1 MGQKGAAMPV
11 EQAFIAAHSSAL
23 AAGKMK
29 LASGSVDTKCVTPLI
44 WIVVFLIENIVFR
57 KDRVRST
64 MKTKTLRFVPFSLI
78 LIGAFSLSLS
88 AQSQKF
94 MTVDEIKPGMKGY
107 GKTVFQG
114 TKIEQFDV
122 ELLGVLKNYA
132 PKQDMI
138 LARLSGGPL
147 AKTGVIA
154 GMSGSPVY
162 IDGKLLGAVAFSF
175 PFATEPIAGIQ
186 PIQQML
192 GLLDQKNGPTPQR
205 IAGNGAGNGLEGDPR
220 GGILASESPTSFIYK
235 QFQKLAEG
243 TPLSQL
249 LLPQS
254 LLSNSP
260 FSTSTASMT
269 RIQTPLFVSGATPAA
284 LQQFGSFFNAFGFT
298 PVQGGG
304 GGSAAGLAPSAPSK
318 VEPGSSINVEL
329 IRGDISWSANGT
341 VTYVDGDRVY
351 AFGHPNL
358 TAGPTDV
365 PMSAGYVISL
375 LPNLQN
381 SFKLAVPLDVV
392 GSFQQ
397 DRSTG
402 IAGTL
407 GVTSKMIPVS
417 VTVNSSLNTVNKYK
431 FEVAADRFLTAPLL
445 NFIVFNTITA
455 SERALGEMTLS
466 VSGQIRLKNQE
477 PVNIGNVFS
486 SDMNGPAMAS
496 VAAVGPLQYLMMAG
510 YDGVVIDDIDLQ
522 ITSMDRKTNAQLESI
537 AVNKPEVAPGETV
550 TLTAYLRTITG
561 DTVIEQYPVQIPA
574 GMPSGPLQ
582 LVAGDGTTVTSLDIR
597 RGPAGV
603 PAGLKQVISELN
615 KLRKNDRLYIKVVS
629 NQPGVVIGGEEF
641 PSLPPSMSALLNTD
655 RSSSRSVS
663 GLPNSTVREYE
674 LPQSKYVIQ
683 GQRALTLTVK
693 P

>member
-1 MGQKGAAMPV
+1 
-11 EQAFIAAHSSAL
+11 
-23 AAGKMK
+23 MK
-29 LASGSVDTKCVTPLI
+29 S
-44 WIVVFLIENIVFR
+44 R
-57 KDRVRST
+57 
-64 MKTKTLRFVPFSLI
+64 TLHLVSFSLI
-78 LIGAFSLSLS
+78 LLAAFSVNLS
-88 AQSQKF
+88 AQSAKF
-94 MTVDEIKPGMKGY
+94 MSVDDVRPGMKGY

-162 IDGKLLGAVAFSF
+162 VDGRLLGAVAFSF

-192 GLLDQKNGPTPQR
+192 GLLDQKNNPAPQR
-205 IAGNGAGNGLEGDPR
+205 IADGGSIRTLR
-220 GGILASESPTSFIYK
+220 SGILPAESPTSFIYK
-235 QFQKLAEG
+235 QYQKLEEG

-249 LLPQS
+249 LLPES
-254 LLSNSP
+254 LLSAGP
-260 FSTSTASMT
+260 FSTSTRTPSLS
-269 RIQTPLFVSGATPAA
+269 RIETPLFISGATPAA
-284 LQQFGSFFNAFGFT
+284 LQQFGQFFNAFGFT

-304 GGSAAGLAPSAPSK
+304 GGSAASLAPATPSK
-318 VEPGSSINVEL
+318 IEPGSSINVEL

-375 LPNLQN
+375 LPNMQN

-392 GSFQQ
+392 GAFQQ

-407 GVTSKMIPVS
+407 GSTSKMIPVS
-417 VTVNSSLNTVNKYK
+417 LTVNSSRNTVDKYK
-431 FEVAADRFLTAPLL
+431 FDIASDRFLMAPLL
-445 NFIVFNTITA
+445 NFIVFNTITS
-455 SERALGEMTLS
+455 SERALGELTLS
-466 VSGQIRLKNQE
+466 VSGQIHLKDQE

-486 SDMNGPAMAS
+486 SDANGPAMAS
-496 VAAVGPLQYLMMAG
+496 IAAVSPLQYLLMSG
-510 YDGVVIDDIDLQ
+510 YDGVDIDKIDLQ
-522 ITSMDRKTNAQLESI
+522 ITSLDRKTNAQLERI

-550 TLTAYLRTITG
+550 TLNAYLRTTAG
-561 DTVIEQYPVQIPA
+561 ETVIEQYPVQIPA
-574 GMPSGPLQ
+574 SVPSGAIQ
-582 LVAGDGTTVTSLDIR
+582 LVAGDGSTVTNIDIR
-597 RGPAGV
+597 RGPSGV
-603 PAGLKQVISELN
+603 PASIKQVINELN
-615 KLRKNDRLYIKVVS
+615 KLRKNDRLYIKVVNS
-629 NQPGVVIGGEEF
+629 EPGVVIGGQEF
-641 PSLPPSMSALLNTD
+641 PSLPPSMAALLNTD
-655 RSSSRSVS
+655 RSSSRNVS
-663 GLPNSTVREYE
+663 GLPNSTIREYE
-674 LPQSKYVIQ
+674 LPASKYVIQ
-683 GQRALTLTVK
+683 GQRTLNLTVK

>member
-1 MGQKGAAMPV
+1 M
-11 EQAFIAAHSSAL
+11 
-23 AAGKMK
+23 
-29 LASGSVDTKCVTPLI
+29 
-44 WIVVFLIENIVFR
+44 
-57 KDRVRST
+57 
-64 MKTKTLRFVPFSLI
+64 
-78 LIGAFSLSLS
+78 LS
-88 AQSQKF
+88 AQGTRF
-94 MTVDEIKPGMKGY
+94 MSVDDVRPGMKGY

-122 ELLGVLKNYA
+122 ELLGVLKNFA

-162 IDGKLLGAVAFSF
+162 VDGKLVGAVAFSF
-175 PFATEPIAGIQ
+175 PYATEPIAGIQ

-192 GLLDQKNGPTPQR
+192 DLLDQKNAPPVQR
-205 IAGNGAGNGLEGDPR
+205 IARASADGDNLGGAL
-220 GGILASESPTSFIYK
+220 LSESPTAFIYN
-235 QFQKLAEG
+235 QFQKLSEG
-243 TPLSQL
+243 TPLAQL

-260 FSTSTASMT
+260 FGTTSSAASLT

-284 LQQFGSFFNAFGFT
+284 LQQFAPFFSAFGFS

-304 GGSAAGLAPSAPSK
+304 GGSAQNLAGSTPSK
-318 VEPGSSINVEL
+318 IEPGSSINVEL

-341 VTYVDGDRVY
+341 VTYVDGNKVY

-392 GSFQQ
+392 GAFQQ

-402 IAGTL
+402 IAGTV
-407 GVTSKMIPVS
+407 GSTSRMIPVNL
-417 VTVNSSLNTVNKYK
+417 TLHSSLNTVTKYK
-431 FEVAADRFLTAPLL
+431 FEVAADRFLTPPLM
-445 NFIVFNTITA
+445 NFIVFNAITA
-455 SERALGEMTLS
+455 SERALGEMTLY
-466 VSGQIRLKNQE
+466 VSGQIHLKDHDA
-477 PVNIGNVFS
+477 VNIGNVFS
-486 SDMNGPAMAS
+486 SDMNGPALAS
-496 VAAVGPLQYLMMAG
+496 IAAVSPLQYLLMG
-510 YDGVVIDDIDLQ
+510 YDGVVINDINLD
-522 ITSMDRKTNAQLESI
+522 ITSMDRKTNAQLERISV
-537 AVNKPEVAPGETV
+537 AKSEVAPGETV
-550 TLTAYLRTITG
+550 LLTANLRTTSG

-574 GMPSGPLQ
+574 GLPAGPVQ
-582 LVAGDGTTVTSLDIR
+582 LVVGDGTTVTSIDIR
-597 RGPAGV
+597 RGPSGV
-603 PAGLKQVISELN
+603 PAGLKQVINELN

-629 NQPGVVIGGEEF
+629 FAPGVVIGGEEF
-641 PSLPPSMSALLNTD
+641 PSLPPSMAALINTD
-655 RSSSRSVS
+655 RASSRSVS

-683 GQRALTLTVK
+683 GQRALNLTVK